1 MTKEQILE
9 KLEALEQERLDI
21 IAEQISINNDMNYV
35 VSDSSRAAECMHQ
48 IERRK
53 GVVNERMKLW
63 EQEMREVEEATD
75 ALEEAA

>member
-1 MTKEQILE
+1 MTKEQILN
-9 KLEALEQERLDI
+9 KLEELEKERLAI

-35 VSDSSRAAECMHQ
+35 VSDSSRASECMHQ

-53 GVVNERMKLW
+53 GVVNQRMKSW
-63 EQEMREVEEATD
+63 EYEMRKVEEAAD